1 MVYYAAL
8 LSNLQIDTRTCHY
21 FPVSY
26 VNPGMDATVSWG
38 GPEFRFTN
46 NRDWPIRIEASVN
59 ESEKSVTV
67 SFYGTDVDG
76 SYVEMTYST
85 WAVYNNSQYPDTA
98 TGYRAATYR
107 NVYSADGELIS
118 RDLEAYSEYH
128 YHEEDIAY
136 PTPSPT
142 PTPTPEA
149 TAPPSEDP
157 GYVFDEPTPTPS
169 DDPGYV
175 FVD

>member
-1 MVYYAAL
+1 MASTIAIGFVYE
-8 LSNLQIDTRTCHY
+8 
-21 FPVSY
+21 P
-26 VNPGMDATVSWG
+26 
-38 GPEFRFTN
+38 
-46 NRDWPIRIEASVN
+46 
-59 ESEKSVTV
+59 KS
-67 SFYGTDVDG
+67 GI
-76 SYVEMTYST
+76 
-85 WAVYNNSQYPDTA
+85 A

-142 PTPTPEA
+142 PPPTPEA